1 MMGNLGLYVPSFV
14 VAVAFIYVIRLIV
27 VSQNPQKRAA
37 ARARELE
44 AERNDPR
51 FSSGP
56 AIKSVPRSGSST
68 GGGG

>member
-51 FSSGP
+51 FGSKGGS
-56 AIKSVPRSGSST
+56 RSDVA
-68 GGGG
+68 

>member
-14 VAVAFIYVIRLIV
+14 VAAVFIYVIRLIV
-27 VSQNPQKRAA
+27 VSQNPQKRAE

-51 FSSGP
+51 FG
-56 AIKSVPRSGSST
+56 SGSNIR
-68 GGGG
+68 

>member
-27 VSQNPQKRAA
+27 VSQNPQKRAE

-51 FSSGP
+51 FGMKDGS
-56 AIKSVPRSGSST
+56 RSDVA
-68 GGGG
+68 

>member
-51 FSSGP
+51 FGSKAGS
-56 AIKSVPRSGSST
+56 RSDAA
-68 GGGG
+68 